1 LLPKRPLKWQS
12 CGRVGVDLAGLVA
25 GSMAGRKRGASRAEY
40 SDPEDEGRTMLGEGI
55 EPLPGG
61 GGIYKS
67 AAVAVLRQ
75 ERKLMTTGEITRL
88 ALERHIIVGNV
99 KTPDSTMASALYTD
113 VKRKRERSVFTRW
126 AAATQE

>member
-1 LLPKRPLKWQS
+1 
-12 CGRVGVDLAGLVA
+12 
-25 GSMAGRKRGASRAEY
+25 MAGRKRGASRAEY

-113 VKRKRERSVFTRW
+113 VKRKRERSVFTRS
-126 AAATQE
+126 